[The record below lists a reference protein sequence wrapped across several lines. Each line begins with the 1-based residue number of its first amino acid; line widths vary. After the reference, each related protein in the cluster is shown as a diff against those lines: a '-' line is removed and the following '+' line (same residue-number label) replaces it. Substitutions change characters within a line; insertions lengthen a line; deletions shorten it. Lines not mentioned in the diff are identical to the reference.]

1 MAKAV
6 MKLPEDFLLR
16 ISRLG
21 NQMDGVIASAL
32 EAGGEVV
39 EAAVRS
45 NLQGA
50 IGRNTK
56 EDSRSTG
63 QLVSALGVS
72 PVKMGNDGEFNVKV
86 GFSEPRSDGMSNAR
100 VAEILEYG
108 KSGQPARPFMKP
120 AKSSSKAACIQ
131 AMQDRF
137 EQEVM
142 GI

>member
-1 MAKAV
+1 MAKAD
-6 MKLPEDFLLR
+6 MKMPEDFLLR

-21 NQMDGVIASAL
+21 NKADGIIASAL

-39 EAAVRS
+39 EAKVRS
-45 NLQGA
+45 NLQGVV
-50 IGRNTK
+50 GRNTR

-72 PVKMGNDGEFNVKV
+72 PVKKGNDGEFNVKV
-86 GFSEPRSDGMSNAR
+86 GFSEPRSDGMANAR
-100 VAEILEYG
+100 IAGILEYG

-131 AMQDRF
+131 SMQDRF
-137 EQEVM
+137 EQEVKS
-142 GI
+142 I